1 MKETYVI
8 VVPVDFSESTEILAE
23 YAVYMAGKLS
33 AAIHFVH
40 VFSFRHF
47 SDYYA
52 GDVML
57 GAPYYLECE
66 DELLSNA
73 KSKMGDLVK
82 MNRQEYPECTGLV
95 ITGDPVDEILEY
107 ARDKDADLIII
118 STHGLKGLEKILLGS
133 VAERVVKRAHCPVLT
148 MNPFKDLN
156 FQMSSDEG
164 QTGLEKSK
172 GVAMELKEEFKNL
185 VEKLKMERDEIHL
198 KIHLG
203 SMDAQKEFEQAE
215 KKWCHV
221 KTKAADIAN
230 DGKITSEELI
240 AKSKIVGEELKE
252 TYKRISRRLSE

>member
-1 MKETYVI
+1 MEETNVI
-8 VVPVDFSESTEILAE
+8 IVPVDFSETTEILAE

-40 VFSFRHF
+40 VFSFSHF

-66 DELLSNA
+66 EELLSNV
-73 KSKMGDLVK
+73 KSKMSDLVK
-82 MNRQEYPECTGLV
+82 KNRKECPECSGQV
-95 ITGDPVDEILEY
+95 ISGDPVDEILEY

-133 VAERVVKRAHCPVLT
+133 VAGRIVKRAHCPVLT

-156 FQMSSDEG
+156 FQMSLDEG
-164 QTGLEKSK
+164 QTALEKSK
-172 GVAMELKEEFKNL
+172 GVAMELKEEFKRL
-185 VEKLKMERDEIHL
+185 VEKLRMERDEINL

-203 SMDAQKEFEQAE
+203 SMDAQKEFEEAE
-215 KKWCHV
+215 KKWSHV

-230 DGKITSEELI
+230 DGKTTSEEFI
-240 AKSKIVGEELKE
+240 TKSKIVGEELKE
-252 TYKRISRRLSE
+252 TYKRISKRLSE